1 DGGRPGEDELQRVQ
15 AGGDAA
21 DPDDGRGRQRGVH
34 LVDAADRDRPDGGSR
49 QAAGHAGER
58 GPQRLRVDRHPLDG
72 VDEGEAVGARVDA
85 GQRYGDDVRDV
96 WGELGEDGDAGP
108 HLVADRPHDGRGGGR
123 VPGEHAAAVLDVG
136 AGDVDLDAG
145 DARHVAEPAAEVGV
159 LLDAAAGDGDD

>member
-1 DGGRPGEDELQRVQ
+1 PTRRSSDLL
-15 AGGDAA
+15 A
-21 DPDDGRGRQRGVH
+21 
-34 LVDAADRDRPDGGSR
+34 
-49 QAAGHAGER
+49 
-58 GPQRLRVDRHPLDG
+58 G

-96 WGELGEDGDAGP
+96 GGELGEDGDAGP

-159 LLDAAAGDGDD
+159 LLDAAAGDGDDRAHVPLEEPGKVTFQERFD